1 MCGDL
6 DEENTQLERLYNAFL
21 HAARSAI
28 HDAVDHHG
36 GSRGRLDRQPAPLP
50 DEALHGYMDGLF
62 ADVLNA
68 CIKDG
73 QRVEESERYQVL
85 RAQAVVLARLAGFVA
100 SQLDPHEDP
109 LRNSISALMAGYDEH
124 DSGDEHH
131 GHHH

>member
-28 HDAVDHHG
+28 HEAVDHQG
-36 GSRGRLDRQPAPLP
+36 GARARLDGQPAPLP

-73 QRVEESERYQVL
+73 QRVDEGERYQVL

-100 SQLDPHEDP
+100 AQLDPHEDP
-109 LRNSISALMAGYDEH
+109 LRNAISALMAGYDEQADVDH
-124 DSGDEHH
+124 HH
-131 GHHH
+131 GHEH